1 VATIKPTGKV
11 PVAVPVGPDVHPGK
25 TVWDTP
31 TDKVWDDFFLG
42 DAMGI

>member
-1 VATIKPTGKV
+1 MATIKPTGKV

-31 TDKVWDDFFLG
+31 TDDFFLG
-42 DAMGI
+42 IHGYIE